1 MPTRVVPDDDE
12 QQIADL
18 EKAFRRLR
26 ARLATT
32 SVKGTHDEFTVAAT
46 PETEFQLT
54 YIPVFGTCAMY
65 VDSTGDGGLEQE
77 EDTDYS
83 VDYDTGLVTF
93 DTALTTGDR
102 INFRYLV
109 TDWLIA
115 RSLPEE
121 WADLDGG
128 SGSSST
134 AYILD
139 GGSASAPGSL
149 TVDGGSA

>member
-1 MPTRVVPDDDE
+1 MPTRVVVDDDE

-32 SVKGTHDEFTVAAT
+32 SVYGTHDAFTVAAT
-46 PETEFQLT
+46 PETTFQLT

-65 VDSTGDGGLEQE
+65 VNGLEQE
-77 EDTDYS
+77 EDLDYS
-83 VDYDTGLVTF
+83 VSYDTGLVTF

-121 WADLDGG
+121 VAGIDGGSPSTSTTYTLDGG
-128 SGSSST
+128 SPSSSE
-134 AYILD
+134 
-139 GGSASAPGSL
+139 SL
-149 TVDGGSA
+149 IVDGGSA

>member
-1 MPTRVVPDDDE
+1 MSTRVVVDDDE

-46 PETEFQLT
+46 PETTWQLT
-54 YIPVFGTCAMY
+54 YIPVYGTVAMY
-65 VDSTGDGGLEQE
+65 VDGLEQE
-77 EDTDYS
+77 EDADYS
-83 VDYDTGLVTF
+83 VDYDTGEVTF
-93 DTALTTGDR
+93 AVGLTTGDR
-102 INFRYLV
+102 VNFRYLV

-121 WADLDGG
+121 WTDIDGGSSAPTTTDTVDGGTATVPGLFDLDGG
-128 SGSSST
+128 S
-134 AYILD
+134 A
-139 GGSASAPGSL
+139 
-149 TVDGGSA
+149 